1 MSCNYCWNQPK
12 HYGQYDLYLDGK
24 IKADEFV
31 YRVKNKET
39 GKIETFSVTN
49 EIDTINEKLKTHFT
63 FDTTFK
69 NYADLESAFN
79 NGELQET
86 VIYVIENENVSDD
99 PDSKDKYNEYMVI
112 SVVNGDGSTT
122 KKLEL
127 IGSGS
132 FAKQNSDLI
141 VEKERAIARENE
153 IEEVYSNI
161 TGYSFEK
168 LSDDKLN
175 IDNRIKQEI
184 EDRQVSDAT
193 ITAII
198 NKEIENRKEEMA
210 KRVSFS
216 LHKNVVVGENIKDVA
231 KLDIPESDNEAMF
244 CPNGLIMGGSAKE
257 AGLVSR
263 GICGVTAPDDNGG
276 CGKENLYINYDGTNT
291 YNSNR
296 QLVLQA
302 GEVGT
307 HYGNNLYQYAAARG
321 DAVKGYVDAVS
332 LTFDEK
338 LNNKVTVNEPI
349 TISKTTD
356 EVTTTTS
363 ITDSS
368 ISTTTITGTLDAES
382 MKNSITA
389 EAIQQVV
396 PMAFGTWSSKPNVSR
411 SDSIAIGSGASAD
424 NGGISIGA
432 GTTGY
437 QTDVVVGGS
446 SYGQNNHV
454 TIMGSNSIGSGVYS
468 TNVGYGTRNNG
479 AFSFTAGMGSNSKS
493 SSSITIGSAFTE
505 TVDGTDVTHTCTTEG
520 TGSITIG
527 AGANTLNNGD
537 TESSNSVTIGCKA
550 SSVASDSVVIG
561 AQSSCSFKWDTPN
574 GNVVIGAGA
583 SANSQFDTV
592 IGYQAKSTRGVSVA
606 VGWHASSNN
615 LYATAIGGLTSA
627 HENYTTAIGY
637 GANVTN
643 YRGTAIGSNTKA
655 NAKYST
661 AIGYDASVSDY
672 GATVIRSTAEDGT
685 YTQLYFSGANT
696 PLALKYYPTEW
707 EKKQDVD
714 DQGNPKVDENDE
726 PVMVDDKDKPTKGQA
741 MMGYVVSK
749 VITNEE
755 GKQETKVLECGT
767 NLLAALFPNHGLG
780 DNPFQ
785 PTTTAI
791 DGEIVSFHP
800 SDLDMPIEENTT
812 EPEEYQPLPVYPIV
826 EPEIEEI

>member
-12 HYGQYDLYLDGK
+12 HHGQYDLYLDGK

-39 GKIETFSVTN
+39 GKIESFSVTD

-86 VIYVIENENVSDD
+86 VIYVIENENISDD

-168 LSDDKLN
+168 LGDDNLN

-184 EDRQVSDAT
+184 EDRQVSDAS
-193 ITAII
+193 ITTII
-198 NKEIENRKEEMA
+198 NNEIKNRKEEMA
-210 KRVSFS
+210 KRVPFS

-231 KLDIPESDNEAMF
+231 KLDIPDSDNEAMF

-263 GICGVTAPDDNGG
+263 GICGVTAPDANGS
-276 CGKENLYINYDGTNT
+276 CGKENLYINYDGTNE
-291 YNSNR
+291 YNSDR

-307 HYGNNLYQYAAARG
+307 HYGNNLYQYTAARG

-332 LTFDEK
+332 LTFDGK
-338 LNNKVTVNEPI
+338 LNNKVTVNDPI

-356 EVTTTTS
+356 GVTSTTS

-382 MKNSITA
+382 MKNSLTP
-389 EAIQQVV
+389 EAIRQVV
-396 PMAFGTWSSKPNVSR
+396 PMAFGSWSKSANAGQMQGIAIGDNADAIWIGGIAIGANTKPHIN
-411 SDSIAIGSGASAD
+411 SIAIGNEAEAWG
-424 NGGISIGA
+424 NGNTVSIGTYSKA
-432 GTTGY
+432 TGNIS
-437 QTDVVVGGS
+437 VSFGFS
-446 SYGQNNHV
+446 AK
-454 TIMGSNSIGSGVYS
+454 S
-468 TNVGYGTRNNG
+468 TGNT
-479 AFSFTAGMGSNSKS
+479 
-493 SSSITIGSAFTE
+493 SITLGSEFTE
-505 TVDGTDVTHTCTTEG
+505 ATDSGNVTHTCKTQG

-561 AQSSCSFKWDTPN
+561 AQSSCSFKWDIPN

-592 IGYQAKSTRGVSVA
+592 IGYQAKSTRGVSVV
-606 VGWHASSNN
+606 VGWRASSNN

-627 HENYTTAIGY
+627 YENYTTAIGY

-643 YRGTAIGSNTKA
+643 YRGTAIGSQTKA
-655 NAKYST
+655 YAKYST

-800 SDLDMPIEENTT
+800 SDLDMPIEEITT

>member
-39 GKIETFSVTN
+39 GKIESFSVTD
-49 EIDTINEKLKTHFT
+49 EIETINEKLKTHFT

-69 NYADLESAFN
+69 NYADLETAFN
-79 NGELQET
+79 NGDLQET

-184 EDRQVSDAT
+184 EDRQVSDAS

-198 NKEIENRKEEMA
+198 NNEIKNRKEEMA
-210 KRVSFS
+210 KRVPFS

-244 CPNGLIMGGSAKE
+244 CPKGLIMGGTAKE

-263 GICGVTAPDDNGG
+263 GICGITAPDDNGG

-291 YNSNR
+291 YNSSR

-332 LTFDEK
+332 LTFDGK
-338 LNNKVTVNEPI
+338 LNNKVTVNDPI
-349 TISKTTD
+349 TISKTID
-356 EVTTTTS
+356 GVTSTTS
-363 ITDSS
+363 ITDSN
-368 ISTTTITGTLDAES
+368 ISTTTITGILDAES
-382 MKNSITA
+382 MKKSLTA
-389 EAIQQVV
+389 EAIQTVV
-396 PMAFGTWSSKPNVSR
+396 PIAWRDYRTQFGTNATTNGEYTTAIGDNSSVNYRGTTIGSY
-411 SDSIAIGSGASAD
+411 SSAFDGSFAGGHYATASGLFSIA
-424 NGGISIGA
+424 
-432 GTTGY
+432 
-437 QTDVVVGGS
+437 VGF
-446 SYGQNNHV
+446 YA
-454 TIMGSNSIGSGVYS
+454 NSTK
-468 TNVGYGTRNNG
+468 TNT
-479 AFSFTAGMGSNSKS
+479 
-493 SSSITIGSAFTE
+493 ITIGQKFTE
-505 TVDGTDVTHTCTTEG
+505 TTADGNVTHTCTTEG

-537 TESSNSVTIGCKA
+537 TESSNSITIGCKA
-550 SSVASDSVVIG
+550 SNKGADSVVIG
-561 AQSSCSFKWDTPN
+561 ASSSTV
-574 GNVVIGAGA
+574 GAGSIVIGTAA
-583 SANSQFDTV
+583 KTTDN
-592 IGYQAKSTRGVSVA
+592 QAIA
-606 VGWHASSNN
+606 VGSKTTAKTN
-615 LYATAIGGLTSA
+615 ATAIGYYANADFHAISIGHYAAARSVGGVSIGNNSVAAKHALSVGSSA
-627 HENYTTAIGY
+627 RSTANNSIAIG
-637 GANVTN
+637 TN
-643 YRGTAIGSNTKA
+643 ATVN
-655 NAKYST
+655 
-661 AIGYDASVSDY
+661 DY
-672 GATVIRSTAEDGT
+672 GTTVIRSTAEDGT
-685 YTQLYFSGANT
+685 YTQLYFSGQNT

-714 DQGNPKVDENDE
+714 DQGNPKVDENGE

-791 DGEIVSFHP
+791 DGEIISFHP
-800 SDLDMPIEENTT
+800 SDLDMPIEETT
-812 EPEEYQPLPVYPIV
+812 IEPEEYQPLPVYPIV

>member
-12 HYGQYDLYLDGK
+12 HYGQYDMYLDGK

-39 GKIETFSVTN
+39 GKIESFSVTD

-69 NYADLESAFN
+69 NYADLETAFN

-112 SVVNGDGSTT
+112 SVVNEDGSTT

-184 EDRQVSDAT
+184 EDRQVSDAS

-198 NKEIENRKEEMA
+198 NNEIKNRKEEMA
-210 KRVSFS
+210 KRVPFS
-216 LHKNVVVGENIKDVA
+216 LHKNVVVGENVKDVA

-244 CPNGLIMGGSAKE
+244 CPKGLIMGGTAKE

-263 GICGVTAPDDNGG
+263 GICGITAPDDNGG

-332 LTFDEK
+332 LTFDGK
-338 LNNKVTVNEPI
+338 LNNKVTVNDPI

-356 EVTTTTS
+356 GVTSTTS

-382 MKNSITA
+382 MKNSLTT
-389 EAIQQVV
+389 EAIQTVV
-396 PMAFGTWSSKPNVSR
+396 PMAWGEWTTPPSAGAAGALCIGEGANTNAGGL
-411 SDSIAIGSGASAD
+411 AIGQNAKSVWGGEAFGHGAE
-424 NGGISIGA
+424 
-432 GTTGY
+432 
-437 QTDVVVGGS
+437 
-446 SYGQNNHV
+446 
-454 TIMGSNSIGSGVYS
+454 GSGSYS
-468 TNVGYGTRNNG
+468 LAVGLG
-479 AFSFTAGMGSNSKS
+479 SKS
-493 SSSITIGSAFTE
+493 HGIYSVAIGCRSVTTSKDMSVTLGAQIIE
-505 TVDGTDVTHTCTTEG
+505 ATDKGNVTTYCTTEG

-527 AGANTLNNGD
+527 AGANTLNTKQVVNGVE
-537 TESSNSVTIGCKA
+537 TTVESSNSVTIGCKA
-550 SSVASDSVVIG
+550 ENKGADSVVIG
-561 AQSSCSFKWDTPN
+561 AQASNPQKSS
-574 GNVVIGAGA
+574 VVIGAGA
-583 SANSQFDTV
+583 KTTYHYATIIGTKASGMGTSMGYNAQTVNGGVAIGQGSFSNTGTSVGNQSYNYGHAANAFGDMARASAQHSTAL
-592 IGYQAKSTRGVSVA
+592 GYNAKSSGFGS
-606 VGWHASSNN
+606 
-615 LYATAIGGLTSA
+615 
-627 HENYTTAIGY
+627 
-637 GANVTN
+637 
-643 YRGTAIGSNTKA
+643 TAIGSGAKA
-655 NAKYST
+655 ADQ
-661 AIGYDASVSDY
+661 GV
-672 GATVIRSTAEDGT
+672 VVFRSTVEDGT
-685 YTQLYFSGANT
+685 YTQLYFSGQNT

-714 DQGNPKVDENDE
+714 DQGNPKVDENGE

-791 DGEIVSFHP
+791 DGEEIMSFHP

>member
-31 YRVKNKET
+31 YRIKNKET
-39 GKIETFSVTN
+39 GKIESFSVTD
-49 EIDTINEKLKTHFT
+49 EIETINEKLKTHFT

-69 NYADLESAFN
+69 NYADLETAFN
-79 NGELQET
+79 NGDLQET

-141 VEKERAIARENE
+141 AEKERAIARENE

-184 EDRQVSDAT
+184 KDRQDSDEA
-193 ITAII
+193 ITTII
-198 NKEIENRKEEMA
+198 NDEIKNRKEEMA
-210 KRVSFS
+210 KRVPFS
-216 LHKNVVVGENIKDVA
+216 LHKDVLVGENVKDVA
-231 KLDIPESDNEAMF
+231 KLDIPDSDNEALF
-244 CPNGLIMGGSAKE
+244 CSNGLIMGGTAKE

-263 GICGVTAPDDNGG
+263 GICGVTAPDANGG
-276 CGKENLYINYDGTNT
+276 CGKENLYINYDGTNE
-291 YNSNR
+291 YNSGR

-307 HYGNNLYQYAAARG
+307 HYGNNLYQYTAARG

-332 LTFDEK
+332 LTFDGK
-338 LNNKVTVNEPI
+338 LNNKVTVNDPI

-356 EVTTTTS
+356 GITSTTS

-382 MKNSITA
+382 MKNSLTT
-389 EAIQQVV
+389 EAIQKVV
-396 PMAFGTWSSKPNVSR
+396 PMEWRNFRTALGEGFKAGGDSTVLGYCANGQVGTC
-411 SDSIAIGSGASAD
+411 
-424 NGGISIGA
+424 
-432 GTTGY
+432 
-437 QTDVVVGGS
+437 VVVGKEVKTEKNRS
-446 SYGQNNHV
+446 V
-454 TIMGSNSIGSGVYS
+454 TIGVTYHE
-468 TNVGYGTRNNG
+468 V
-479 AFSFTAGMGSNSKS
+479 
-493 SSSITIGSAFTE
+493 I
-505 TVDGTDVTHTCTTEG
+505 DGQVVWSYCTTEG

-550 SSVASDSVVIG
+550 ENKGADSVVIG
-561 AQSSCSFKWDTPN
+561 AQTSCGHN
-574 GNVVIGAGA
+574 GSVVIGAGA
-583 SANSQFDTV
+583 NTTTEASVTIGRNSRALNNGVRVGFMGDC
-592 IGYQAKSTRGVSVA
+592 YAEGVSIGGNAVA
-606 VGWHASSNN
+606 YYH
-615 LYATAIGGLTSA
+615 ATAIGRA
-627 HENYTTAIGY
+627 ANAKNNYC
-637 GANVTN
+637 V
-643 YRGTAIGSNTKA
+643 AIGS
-655 NAKYST
+655 
-661 AIGYDASVSDY
+661 
-672 GATVIRSTAEDGT
+672 GATVSDRGAVVFRSTAEDGT
-685 YTQLYFSGANT
+685 YTQLYFSGQNT

-714 DQGNPKVDENDE
+714 DQGNPKVDENGE

-800 SDLDMPIEENTT
+800 SDLDMPIEENTI

>member
-39 GKIETFSVTN
+39 GKIESFSVTD

-69 NYADLESAFN
+69 NYADLETAFN
-79 NGELQET
+79 NGDLQET

-184 EDRQVSDAT
+184 KDR
-193 ITAII
+193 
-198 NKEIENRKEEMA
+198 EEEMA
-210 KRVSFS
+210 KKVSFS
-216 LHKNVVVGENIKDVA
+216 LHKDVAVGENVKDVA
-231 KLDIPESDNEAMF
+231 KLDIPDSDNEAMF
-244 CPNGLIMGGSAKE
+244 CPNGLIMGGTAKE

-263 GICGVTAPDDNGG
+263 GICGVTAPDANGG
-276 CGKENLYINYDGTNT
+276 CGKENLYINYDGTNE
-291 YNSNR
+291 YNSGR

-302 GEVGT
+302 GEIGT
-307 HYGNNLYQYAAARG
+307 HYGNNLYQYTAARG

-332 LTFDEK
+332 LTFDGK
-338 LNNKVTVNEPI
+338 LNNKVTVNDPI

-356 EVTTTTS
+356 GVTSTTS

-382 MKNSITA
+382 MKNSLTP
-389 EAIQQVV
+389 EAIQAVV
-396 PMAFGTWSSKPNVSR
+396 PIAWGNVSSQPAPIASHALAIVIGAGAEGKNVEVLAVGGR
-411 SDSIAIGSGASAD
+411 AKASGAWATAVGCLANAVGETSVALGTTPTAKAAASIAIGNSAVSEESR
-424 NGGISIGA
+424 SIAIGNTA
-432 GTTGY
+432 KANKKNTLT
-437 QTDVVVGGS
+437 VGS
-446 SYGQNNHV
+446 Q
-454 TIMGSNSIGSGVYS
+454 
-468 TNVGYGTRNNG
+468 
-479 AFSFTAGMGSNSKS
+479 
-493 SSSITIGSAFTE
+493 FTE
-505 TVDGTDVTHTCTTEG
+505 TTDSGNVTHTCTTEG

-537 TESSNSVTIGCKA
+537 TESGNSITIGCKA
-550 SSVASDSVVIG
+550 ENKGADSVVIG
-561 AQSSCSFKWDTPN
+561 ASASNSQTS
-574 GNVVIGAGA
+574 NVVVGAAAKATNPYTVVVGSKSA
-583 SANSQFDTV
+583 STHS
-592 IGYQAKSTRGVSVA
+592 GVSVGYA
-606 VGWHASSNN
+606 ASGAFENVSLGYKTYADNYSIALGSEAKASNIRCI
-615 LYATAIGGLTSA
+615 AIG
-627 HENYTTAIGY
+627 
-637 GANVTN
+637 
-643 YRGTAIGSNTKA
+643 K
-655 NAKYST
+655 NAK
-661 AIGYDASVSDY
+661 AADY

-685 YTQLYFSGANT
+685 YTQLYFSGQNT

-714 DQGNPKVDENDE
+714 DQGNPKVDENGE

-800 SDLDMPIEENTT
+800 SDLDMSIEENTT